1 MKSTFIALTGL
12 VALWATPATAQVCT
26 GTALGQTALTTL
38 LNGKYACV
46 GTFPTSQWNELH
58 SGGSLIDYK
67 LGASHPKDPTKNVG
81 TYTITSGDSSGGAS
95 GRVGVVTYNYGS
107 GGTYGYHVYANLGT
121 ISPAAGLYS
130 FCTTGGGSNFAVKVG
145 QTTANGGC

>member
-1 MKSTFIALTGL
+1 MKSTFIALAGL
-12 VALWATPATAQVCT
+12 VALWATPATAQTCT
-26 GTALGQTALTTL
+26 GVTLKKNELDTL

-46 GTFPTSQWNELH
+46 GTFPTAQWNELH
-58 SGGSLIDYK
+58 SGGTLIDYK

-81 TYTITSGDSSGGAS
+81 TYTIINGGVSGND
-95 GRVGVVTYNYGS
+95 GVVTYNYGS